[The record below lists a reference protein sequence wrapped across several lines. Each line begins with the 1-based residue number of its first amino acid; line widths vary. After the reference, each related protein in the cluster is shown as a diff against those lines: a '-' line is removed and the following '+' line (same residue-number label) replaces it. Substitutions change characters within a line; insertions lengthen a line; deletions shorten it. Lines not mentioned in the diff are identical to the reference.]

1 MADHEVITCP
11 LCGQS
16 LRIPA
21 TEPAKRVRC
30 PRCGDRFRFVPGIGV
45 VRPTRR
51 RFLPDRSLPPFV
63 RIALWSAAL
72 VAVGTLWLKANA
84 ESEVKAPASMESA
97 HPVRGARGA
106 PVSGD
111 PDRYDSTIPWRLG
124 QVSPEF
130 GLSRSQVSRAIERA
144 IETWESAAGREL
156 FRYDRNMGFPIDL
169 LYGERQVQWNA
180 QREANRE
187 IDRRRRL
194 LQDADRLSNEGQSEL
209 DRARTDLQKRKE
221 VYEANVEAYNR
232 LVQQVNAQG
241 GASAP
246 VATELEAQRADL
258 DAERTRLDN
267 AAREVERLTA
277 LTNSLIDRRNRE
289 ARAINSAVEAY
300 NAKFGSRSI
309 QLGRCVLDGSL
320 VIGITIYAFSD
331 EDHLAI
337 VLAHELGHAL
347 GIEHVE
353 GDGALMS
360 AIEEGSD
367 AAMELRLTE
376 RDREA
381 LRRALARAAQP

>member
-1 MADHEVITCP
+1 M
-11 LCGQS
+11 
-16 LRIPA
+16 
-21 TEPAKRVRC
+21 
-30 PRCGDRFRFVPGIGV
+30 
-45 VRPTRR
+45 
-51 RFLPDRSLPPFV
+51 
-63 RIALWSAAL
+63 
-72 VAVGTLWLKANA
+72 
-84 ESEVKAPASMESA
+84 
-97 HPVRGARGA
+97 
-106 PVSGD
+106 
-111 PDRYDSTIPWRLG
+111 
-124 QVSPEF
+124 
-130 GLSRSQVSRAIERA
+130 SRAQVSRAIERA

-194 LQDADRLSNEGQSEL
+194 LQDADRLSKEGQSEL

-277 LTNSLIDRRNRE
+277 VTNSLIDRRNRE